1 MYKSRFV
8 RATTLAML
16 AQLVSMGVSALTV
29 FWLASALSPVT
40 YGRWQL
46 YLLLGSFSGLFHL
59 GLCDGVYLRL
69 GGRRFDELDLPREG
83 SIFRRM
89 NAVLSA
95 VATVGVVAVCLL
107 DGVDGRGTVYILA
120 LSYMPLFNAAAYLGF
135 VQQATDNTAVY
146 SLSVVIERL
155 SFGGAVAAAVVL
167 GATDFRIYAACSIA
181 SKLAALVYL
190 ALKSKNLLTAPAAHG
205 VGETVRKDIS
215 SGFRLMSAHL
225 AGHLT
230 TGAARL
236 AVIYNYGDATFG
248 KVSFAI
254 TLAGLFL
261 QFISQ
266 LTMVLFPTLRRQDGA
281 GRREAFGRLGR
292 LARLLLPGV
301 LLAYLPLK
309 TVISAFLPSYA
320 AEMEHLALLLPLCL
334 FEGNVH
340 LVGASY
346 LKVSGRVGLLWGLEL
361 TAAATALAL
370 CFGAAYIGLGVAGIL
385 TAAVVAS
392 VLRSLLFDVAVG
404 EGAWQ
409 STAWLLLSATVFLL
423 TASLM
428 GDVPALLSYGVL
440 YLGYLGVMMWRRGG
454 LPALIK

>member
-1 MYKSRFV
+1 MYKSRLA
-8 RATTLAML
+8 RAATLAML

-29 FWLASALSPVT
+29 FLLASALSPVT

-89 NAVLSA
+89 STVLLA
-95 VATVGVVAVCLL
+95 VAAVWIIAILL
-107 DGVDGRGTVYILA
+107 FEGAEGRGAVFILA

-155 SFGGAVAAAVVL
+155 SFGGAVSVAAAL
-167 GATDFRIYAACSIA
+167 GAADFRVYAACSIA

-190 ALKSKNLLTAPAAHG
+190 SLKSKRLLTSPAARG
-205 VGETVRKDIS
+205 VGKTVRKDIS

-230 TGAARL
+230 TGSARL
-236 AVIYNYGDATFG
+236 AVIYQYGDAAFG

-266 LTMVLFPTLRRQDGA
+266 LTMVLFPALRRQDGA

-309 TVISAFLPSYA
+309 TIISAFLPSYA

-334 FEGNVH
+334 FDGNVN
-340 LVGASY
+340 LVGATY
-346 LKVSGRVGLLWGLEL
+346 LKVSGRVGLLWWLEL
-361 TAAATALAL
+361 IAAAIALAL

-385 TAAVVAS
+385 SAAVVAS

-404 EGAWQ
+404 EGAWY
-409 STAWLLLSATVFLL
+409 STAWLLLSALVFMLTV
-423 TASLM
+423 SLM
-428 GDVPALLSYGVL
+428 GDVPALLTYGVL
-440 YLGYLGVMMWRRGG
+440 YFGYLGVMMWRRGG

>member
-1 MYKSRFV
+1 MYKSRLA
-8 RATTLAML
+8 RAATLAML

-29 FWLASALSPVT
+29 FLLASALSPAT

-69 GGRRFDELDLPREG
+69 GGQRFDKLDMPREG

-89 NAVLSA
+89 SAVLSA
-95 VATVGVVAVCLL
+95 VATVGVIIICLL
-107 DGVDGRGTVYILA
+107 DGVDGKGAVFILA

-167 GATDFRIYAACSIA
+167 GATDFRVYAACSIA
-181 SKLAALVYL
+181 SKMAALVYL
-190 ALKSKNLLTAPAAHG
+190 ALKSKRLLISPAARG

-225 AGHLT
+225 AGYLT

-236 AVIYNYGDATFG
+236 AVIYKYGDAAFG
-248 KVSFAI
+248 KVSFAV

-281 GRREAFGRLGR
+281 GQREAFGRLGR
-292 LARLLLPGV
+292 LSRLLLPGV

-309 TVISAFLPSYA
+309 TVISAFLPSYS
-320 AEMEHLALLLPLCL
+320 AEMEYLALLLPLCL

-361 TAAATALAL
+361 TAAATSIVL
-370 CFGAAYIGLGVAGIL
+370 CFGAAYIGIGVAGIL

-404 EGAWQ
+404 EGAWR
-409 STAWLLLSATVFLL
+409 STTWLLLSAAAFLL
-423 TASLM
+423 TVWLM
-428 GDVPALLSYGVL
+428 GDIPSLLSYGVL
-440 YLGYLGVMMWRRGG
+440 YLSYIGVTTWRRGG